1 MDFPALSAPF
11 EVVATPRRTKKGI
24 AMILAELQERRA
36 AKLAEMR
43 QIQSAGNLDDEKRAA
58 FDALEKEVDGLN
70 GDITR
75 AQRLAEFERTA
86 ENGTTITATPDFD
99 REASQYSL
107 TRALAYASGLNVD
120 AAREREVS
128 QEMEIRTG
136 RKAEGIIAPDNVF
149 HVLARPQEQRV
160 VTTNSAGAGL
170 VFEQGLPGQYIDA
183 LRANLV
189 TGSLGATFLSGL
201 TGSTV
206 SIPKLNASAGSQW
219 IAENEA
225 LTSADDDFDK
235 VQMTDKTIGAV
246 GEVSRSMLLQS
257 SPDIEQL
264 MRRNFAASLAVG
276 VDAAALVGGGTNEP
290 DGIITQLTAGPGLDS
305 VATPT
310 WQQILAL
317 IAKIELNNVSGS
329 LGWAVN
335 PRAVETLR
343 STPKIEYGSPPTDS
357 MGGFIMDGPNELAG
371 YQARSTTNLSSS
383 LGSPA
388 TGTVIFGDW
397 SSLLIGAWSGVDI
410 LANPYESTA
419 YAKGNVQVRALMT
432 MDVALRGTDRF
443 AAATDIPRAT
453 S

>member
-1 MDFPALSAPF
+1 M
-11 EVVATPRRTKKGI
+11 K
-24 AMILAELQERRA
+24 LAELMERRA

-70 GDITR
+70 SDITR

-86 ENGTTITATPDFD
+86 ENGTTITGTPDFD

-128 QEMEIRTG
+128 QEIETRTG
-136 RKAEGIIAPDNVF
+136 RKAEGIFAPDNIFQVDRT
-149 HVLARPQEQRV
+149 AYEQRV
-160 VTTNSAGAGL
+160 VQTSGDGAG
-170 VFEQGLPGQYIDA
+170 VIFEQGLPGQYIDA

-201 TGSTV
+201 TGSPV
-206 SIPKLNASAGSQW
+206 SLPKLNRSAVSHWVDQ
-219 IAENEA
+219 NQA
-225 LTSADDDFDK
+225 LTASDQDFDK
-235 VQMTDKTIGAV
+235 VQMTARTIGALT
-246 GEVSRSMLLQS
+246 EFSRNMLLQS

-264 MRRNFAASLAVG
+264 IRRDFAASLAVG

-317 IAKIELNNVSGS
+317 IAKIELNNVSSS

-343 STPKIEYGSPPTDS
+343 STPKIEYGSPTPTDS

-371 YQARSTTNLSSS
+371 YQASSTTNLSSS

-397 SSLLIGAWSGVDI
+397 SRLLVGAWSGVDI